1 MAYGILKESIKSA
14 RRGEIVRQ
22 RSDVE
27 HAPDVTF
34 LNLNL
39 MLAAGADGTFDQ
51 QIYIPLGLLYMAS
64 VLRQRGGN
72 VELIDYQLFSQARRF
87 DVDGLTATI
96 ALKLRTAWLGASRR
110 CSTTPWTSASS
121 RKGTRLGT

>member
-1 MAYGILKESIKSA
+1 
-14 RRGEIVRQ
+14 
-22 RSDVE
+22 
-27 HAPDVTF
+27 
-34 LNLNL
+34 

-96 ALKLRTAWLGASRR
+96 GQTAPIVGISWLRHSNVP
-110 CSTTPWTSASS
+110 TPH
-121 RKGTRLGT
+121 GE

>member
-96 ALKLRTAWLGASRR
+96 GQTAPIVGISWLRHSNVP
-110 CSTTPWTSASS
+110 TPH
-121 RKGTRLGT
+121 GE